1 MTRNTEAVFIL
12 AGTVLASVGVAM
24 VEFAG
29 GGWLDGHAMQLCV
42 GGMNDANRFEFYFHN
57 ATRITLIEFIIFIIG

>member
-1 MTRNTEAVFIL
+1 MTRNTEAVFVL

-29 GGWLDGHAMQLCV
+29 GGWLDADVALMTSGL
-42 GGMNDANRFEFYFHN
+42 
-57 ATRITLIEFIIFIIG
+57 